1 MVDWDRS
8 RIWVVQHT
16 RHNRVRLLIRWSSRP
31 DLPQLLALRRLRPEY
46 QEMTPAQLK
55 AAATESGILDVG
67 TFGRIEGHQL
77 LRAARELGLPIHVE
91 DASFSSYLP
100 IDRTVPTA
108 QSALL
113 IEDDAEAER
122 TAKEMIAAGCA
133 VEYVEAC

>member
-16 RHNRVRLLIRWSSRP
+16 RHNQVRLIIRRSKRP

-46 QEMTPAQLK
+46 QAMTPTQLK
-55 AAATESGILDVG
+55 SAATESGTLDVG
-67 TFGRIEGHQL
+67 TFESLKGQQL
-77 LRAARELGLPIHVE
+77 LRTARELGLPIHAE
-91 DASFSSYLP
+91 DASFSSYVP
-100 IDRTVPTA
+100 IDRTVPKA